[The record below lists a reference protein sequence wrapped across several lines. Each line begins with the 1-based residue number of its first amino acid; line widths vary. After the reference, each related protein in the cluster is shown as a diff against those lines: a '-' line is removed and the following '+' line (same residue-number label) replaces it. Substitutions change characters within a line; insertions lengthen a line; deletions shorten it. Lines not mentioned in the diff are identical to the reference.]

1 VVKFRVA
8 VAVAVALFVP
18 MPLASAVAAVS
29 RAAAPT
35 PLLSSV
41 AAVSPVAAPTPLLS
55 AAAAGPSTLTV
66 TGHGWGHGRG
76 MGQWGALGYAID
88 EGWTY
93 HQILDHFYG
102 GTVAGQAPA
111 GTVMTVD
118 LTRFDGLD
126 TIVYQSQGKLGMA
139 PAAGVA
145 CAVGSPCA
153 VRITRT
159 GPSTWSVYKGSACSG
174 GPGGWVRTTASFHGP
189 NVGVVATAGASDNLS
204 DMLQVCEASG
214 ARWLRGD
221 VWAVD
226 TGSSQATVN
235 HLPLESYVRGVV
247 PNESPASWG
256 ALGNGTGEQELMAQA
271 VAVRSYALASSYAA
285 WAKTCDSTSCQVYRG
300 RAFQGNDGSVAD
312 LEGTPAF
319 AASDQAVATT
329 AGEVRLLGP
338 GGAIALTEYSSST
351 GGYTAGGTFPAVPD
365 DGDATATNPNH
376 TWTTT
381 VDASDVQAAFG
392 PSLGALQSVTVT
404 ARNGLGDLGGRVT
417 SLTIHFANG
426 DATVTGSA
434 FAGALGL
441 RSNWFAVSSGGAA
454 PAPAPPPP
462 AGYHVLTADG
472 SVFSFQGAKG
482 FGSLIAAYA
491 GTTAVGIGERSGGY
505 WVLGANGGVYAFGAA
520 VAHGSLKG
528 IGLNAPPFQLW
539 PTPSGAGY
547 WVVAHD
553 GGVFSFGDAHFYGS
567 TGNLRL
573 NKPVVGMAPTPDGGG
588 YWLVAADGGI
598 FSFGDARFYGSTGN
612 LRLNKP
618 VVAMAP
624 TPDGRGYWLVASDGG
639 VFSFGDATYQGSL
652 PGTKVHETA
661 VAVAASPSGGYLVAT
676 APGHVYGFGATAAGG
691 PASAGAKAATVSLAF
706 AR

>member
-1 VVKFRVA
+1 
-8 VAVAVALFVP
+8 
-18 MPLASAVAAVS
+18 M
-29 RAAAPT
+29 
-35 PLLSSV
+35 
-41 AAVSPVAAPTPLLS
+41 
-55 AAAAGPSTLTV
+55 

-88 EGWTY
+88 HGWTY
-93 HQILDHFYG
+93 HQILDHYYG

-118 LTRFDGLD
+118 LTRFDGQD

-145 CAVGSPCA
+145 CAAGSPCA

-159 GPSTWSVYKGSACSG
+159 GAGTWSIYKGTACSG
-174 GPGGWVRTTASFHGP
+174 GAGGWVLATASFAGP
-189 NVGVVATAGASDNLS
+189 NVGVLATAGPSDNVA
-204 DMLQVCEASG
+204 DMLEVCEASG
-214 ARWLRGD
+214 ARTLRGD
-221 VWAVD
+221 VWATD
-226 TGSSQATVN
+226 TGTSQATVN

-256 ALGNGTGEQELMAQA
+256 ALGGGQGEQELMAQA
-271 VAVRSYALASSYAA
+271 VAARSYALAASYSA
-285 WAKTCDSTSCQVYRG
+285 WAKTCDSTTCQVYRG
-300 RAFQGNDGSVAD
+300 RAFQGNDGSYVD

-319 AASDQAVATT
+319 SASDQAVAST
-329 AGEVRLLGP
+329 AGEVRLSAAS
-338 GGAIALTEYSSST
+338 GAAALTEYSAST

-365 DGDATATNPNH
+365 DGDATAANPNH
-376 TWTTT
+376 TWTAT
-381 VDASDVQAAFG
+381 VAASDIEAAFG
-392 PSLGALQSVTVT
+392 PSLGALQSVEVT

-417 SLTIHFANG
+417 SVTVHFANG
-426 DATVTGSA
+426 NATVSGSA

-441 RSNWFAVSSGGAA
+441 RSNWFAVGGGVTA
-454 PAPAPPPP
+454 PAPAPPPPPPP

-472 SVFSFQGAKG
+472 SVFAFQGAKG

-491 GTTAVGIGERSGGY
+491 GTTAVGLAEVTGGY
-505 WVLGANGGVYAFGAA
+505 WVLGANGGVYAFGSA
-520 VAHGSLKG
+520 VPHGTLKG
-528 IGLNAPPFQLW
+528 IGLNAPPFALW
-539 PTPSGAGY
+539 PTPTGAGY

-553 GGVFSFGDAHFYGS
+553 GGVFSFGDAHFFGS

-598 FSFGDARFYGSTGN
+598 FTFGDARFFGSTGN

-618 VVAMAP
+618 IIAMAP
-624 TPDGRGYWLVASDGG
+624 TPGGGGYWLVASDGG

-652 PGTKVHETA
+652 PGSNVHEAA
-661 VAVAASPSGGYLVAT
+661 VAIAASPSGGYLVAT
-676 APGHVYGFGATAAGG
+676 APGHVYGFGTAAAGG
-691 PASAGAKAATVSLAF
+691 PAGSGAKAATVSLAF